1 MKWFGEQVETLEETT
16 LQIQY
21 PLNDIIF
28 LAFLQHGRDDKSA
41 NQEYMHGN
49 CCSHS
54 FVKKRQ
60 AF

>member
-21 PLNDIIF
+21 LLNDIIF

-49 CCSHS
+49 GP
-54 FVKKRQ
+54 FPL
-60 AF
+60 